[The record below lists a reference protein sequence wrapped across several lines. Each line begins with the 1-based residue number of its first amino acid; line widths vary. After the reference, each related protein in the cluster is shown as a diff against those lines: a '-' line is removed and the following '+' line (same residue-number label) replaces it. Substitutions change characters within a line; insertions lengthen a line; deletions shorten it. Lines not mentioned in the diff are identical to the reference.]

1 MQGVSS
7 LTPCTPKE
15 NLSECRKTEQSQKRY
30 NLVRLG
36 HEPGQCRL
44 VSLPRPKRARNGVGL
59 HRVFRPAGYVGWPIG
74 EEYATMKNIADAWT
88 IRRLGSLFG
97 QGEDGKVPT
106 SEKKAWRV
114 ALSAGFVLS
123 AMAGVYLLSG
133 YAQPGFL
140 SAFGR
145 TYVLYPVLWLSVAL
159 AVAVMSWKAAPGRI
173 VYSRR
178 FLWAAL
184 LVGAFQVAL
193 LAIAGLFHGF
203 GRSPYSHTAY
213 HIFLNTCLFGSSLVG
228 MEYAR
233 SYLLNSLPGRRAEM
247 MVIPIALMFALLSL
261 PLARLTGSSMFSL
274 TFFAGTCLPLVARSL
289 VASYLAL
296 VTRGPLASIAY
307 LGVLLGFEWYSPIL
321 PHGSWIL
328 NAFVGTTGAV
338 IGLLALQSLWET
350 KTESRG
356 EVNARGSSLAGWV
369 LVAVVCVAIVF
380 VSFGVL
386 GFRLMLVGSG
396 SMSPALDVG
405 DIAVVTRVSA
415 DAIGEGDIIQFTR
428 GGTSVIHRVVE
439 VQDNGSRMFITKGD
453 LNDSPDSDPVY
464 PSQIQ
469 GRVSFSIPKVG
480 WIGVAIKSL
489 FN

>member
-1 MQGVSS
+1 M
-7 LTPCTPKE
+7 
-15 NLSECRKTEQSQKRY
+15 
-30 NLVRLG
+30 
-36 HEPGQCRL
+36 
-44 VSLPRPKRARNGVGL
+44 
-59 HRVFRPAGYVGWPIG
+59 FRPACHADWPMG
-74 EEYATMKNIADAWT
+74 EEYATMKNVADART
-88 IRRLGSLFG
+88 IRRPGSLFG
-97 QGEDGKVPT
+97 QGEDGEVPT
-106 SEKKAWRV
+106 SEETAWCV
-114 ALSAGFVLS
+114 ALSAGFVLL
-123 AMAGVYLLSG
+123 ALVGVYLLSG

-145 TYVLYPVLWLSVAL
+145 TYVLYPVLWVSVAL
-159 AVAVMSWKAAPGRI
+159 VVAVMSWKGAPGRI

-178 FLWAAL
+178 FIWAAL

-213 HIFLNTCLFGSSLVG
+213 HIFLNTCFFGSSLVG
-228 MEYAR
+228 MEFAR
-233 SYLLNSLPGRRAEM
+233 SYLLNGLPRRRAEM

-307 LGVLLGFEWYSPIL
+307 LGVLLAFEWYSPIL
-321 PHGSWIL
+321 PHMSWIL

-338 IGLLALQSLWET
+338 IGLLALQSLCET

-369 LVAVVCVAIVF
+369 LVAVVCVAIFF

-386 GFRLMLVGSG
+386 GFRPMLVGSG

-415 DAIGEGDIIQFTR
+415 DAIGEGDIIHFAR

-439 VQDNGSRMFITKGD
+439 VQDNGSRVFITKGD

-469 GRVSFSIPKVG
+469 GRVRFRIPKLG